1 MKRKLTHYVVGGV
14 IQAGKEKEDKIMA
27 GKLQPYLSR
36 MIRFIL
42 PIAVLLLWALPLLA
56 GEHGGSDMGGDSLH
70 TALWIGSIIYR
81 AVLIVLVFLIYK
93 EVKARK

>member
-1 MKRKLTHYVVGGV
+1 MERKLTHYVVGGV

-27 GKLQPYLSR
+27 GKLQHYLSR

-42 PIAVLLLWALPLLA
+42 PIAVLLLWSLPLLA
-56 GEHGGSDMGGDSLH
+56 AEHGGCYMGSDSWH
-70 TALWIGSIIYR
+70 TALWIGSLIYQ